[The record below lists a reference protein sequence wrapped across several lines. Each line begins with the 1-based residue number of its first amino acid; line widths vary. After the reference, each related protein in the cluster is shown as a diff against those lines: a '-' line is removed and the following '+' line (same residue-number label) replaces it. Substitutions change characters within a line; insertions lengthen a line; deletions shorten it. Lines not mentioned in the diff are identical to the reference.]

1 MRIRKQI
8 KNQQSEI
15 GNEVM
20 SCDEIQKSL
29 SLYVDDGVSAGM
41 RAVCYQHL
49 EVCPVCRAQLAD
61 LRAIRHGL
69 GTLTRPALP
78 ANFIQSI
85 NKALVTE
92 AAAQRARPATTFADV
107 IATVL
112 QPRLTRYAFSSLAS
126 LILFSVVFLALGP
139 HVRAL
144 HDAARAFEES
154 SAIAANQREPF
165 RIGFDINQP
174 ISPENYAALRAPFNT
189 ESPSL
194 NPGGALATLTWEPAH
209 QYDTGRQN
217 DDDMVVVA
225 DVFSNGKASLADVM
239 QAPRDRRMLADFE
252 KALRQ
257 NAAFVPASMDR
268 RPETMRVVF
277 SVQRVDVH
285 DTNY

>member
-1 MRIRKQI
+1 MP
-8 KNQQSEI
+8 
-15 GNEVM
+15 M

-29 SLYVDDGVSAGM
+29 SLYVDDGLTPEA

-49 EVCPVCRAQLAD
+49 EVCPVCRAQVAE
-61 LRAIRHGL
+61 LRTIRHGL
-69 GTLTRPALP
+69 AMLSRPSPP
-78 ANFIQSI
+78 ADLIPSI
-85 NKALVTE
+85 NRALV
-92 AAAQRARPATTFADV
+92 AAAAEQRARRNTTFGDLV
-107 IATVL
+107 SMVL
-112 QPRLTRYAFSSLAS
+112 QPRLMRYAFSSLAS
-126 LILFSVVFLALGP
+126 LILFSAVFLALRP
-139 HVRAL
+139 HMLAL
-144 HDAARAFEES
+144 HEAARAFDES
-154 SAIAANQREPF
+154 SADAGNPGDTLRA
-165 RIGFDINQP
+165 GFDINEP

-209 QYDTGRQN
+209 PHDNGRQS

-225 DVFSNGKASLADVM
+225 DVFSNGEASLADVM

-252 KALRQ
+252 RALRQ

>member
-1 MRIRKQI
+1 
-8 KNQQSEI
+8 
-15 GNEVM
+15 M

-29 SLYVDDGVSAGM
+29 SLYVDDGLTPET

-49 EVCPVCRAQLAD
+49 EVCPVCRAQIAD
-61 LRAIRHGL
+61 LRAIRNGL
-69 GTLTRPALP
+69 AMLSRPAPP
-78 ANFIQSI
+78 ADLIPSI
-85 NKALVTE
+85 NKALVAE
-92 AAAQRARPATTFADV
+92 ASAQRARRNTTFGDLV
-107 IATVL
+107 TTVL

-126 LILFSVVFLALGP
+126 VILFSAVFLALRP
-139 HVRAL
+139 HMLAL
-144 HDAARAFEES
+144 HDAARAFDES
-154 SAIAANQREPF
+154 SAAAGNPSDTLRMS
-165 RIGFDINQP
+165 FDINQP

-194 NPGGALATLTWEPAH
+194 NPGGALATLSWEPAH
-209 QYDTGRQN
+209 LHDTGHQN

-225 DVFSNGKASLADVM
+225 DVFSNGEASLADVM

-252 KALRQ
+252 KALRR

-285 DTNY
+285 DTRY

>member
-1 MRIRKQI
+1 
-8 KNQQSEI
+8 
-15 GNEVM
+15 M

-29 SLYVDDGVSAGM
+29 SLYVDDGVSAEM

-69 GTLTRPALP
+69 GMLVRPALP
-78 ANFIQSI
+78 ANLIPSI
-85 NKALVTE
+85 NKGLVTE
-92 AAAQRARPATTFADV
+92 AAAQRATTFGDV
-107 IATVL
+107 VTAVL

-126 LILFSVVFLALGP
+126 LILFSAVFLALGP
-139 HVRAL
+139 HMRAL
-144 HDAARAFEES
+144 HDAARAFDES
-154 SAIAANQREPF
+154 SAISTNQREPF
-165 RIGFDINQP
+165 RVGFDINQP

-209 QYDTGRQN
+209 QHDTGRQN

-225 DVFSNGKASLADVM
+225 DVFSDGKASLADVM

-252 KALRQ
+252 RALRK